1 MKHSLLFCLLFFSF
15 LLPAFAGSVDEK
27 VKTADSVYARR
38 DYATAIRLYEEALRS
53 PLSAEREAAV
63 QNNIGCCYFQTKD
76 YGMAVLSFRRAL
88 RKESGHAEALH
99 NLRLVESRLED
110 KFDVSSSVWE
120 GMKEALAESGML
132 RAAGKWAFW
141 LLLLAVLAAGV
152 RFFSLP
158 EKIRKVSSVVSLLLV
173 LFALM
178 AEGLTFLSPSS
189 SEAENEWVVITETES
204 HAAPSATSPVQ
215 RKLHPGTVVKK
226 VQDYPSSWM
235 SVTLPDGSATY
246 LSTAALKQI

>member
-1 MKHSLLFCLLFFSF
+1 
-15 LLPAFAGSVDEK
+15 
-27 VKTADSVYARR
+27 
-38 DYATAIRLYEEALRS
+38 
-53 PLSAEREAAV
+53 
-63 QNNIGCCYFQTKD
+63 
-76 YGMAVLSFRRAL
+76 MAVLSFRRAL

-110 KFDVSSSVWE
+110 KFNVSSSVWE

-141 LLLLAVLAAGV
+141 LLLLAVLIAGV

-215 RKLHPGTVVKK
+215 RKLHPGTVVNGPGEMADA
-226 VQDYPSSWM
+226 DYGY
-235 SVTLPDGSATY
+235 VG
-246 LSTAALKQI
+246 AARHSISLYKGKECIERNVPETEAIPHLVALIKANGDWVDP

>member
-1 MKHSLLFCLLFFSF
+1 
-15 LLPAFAGSVDEK
+15 
-27 VKTADSVYARR
+27 
-38 DYATAIRLYEEALRS
+38 
-53 PLSAEREAAV
+53 
-63 QNNIGCCYFQTKD
+63 
-76 YGMAVLSFRRAL
+76 
-88 RKESGHAEALH
+88 
-99 NLRLVESRLED
+99 
-110 KFDVSSSVWE
+110 
-120 GMKEALAESGML
+120 MKEALAESGML

-141 LLLLAVLAAGV
+141 LLLLAVLIAGV

-158 EKIRKVSSVVSLLLV
+158 AKIRKVPSVVSLLLL